1 MQPKTDHSGKKYGHL
16 TLLYFVRGNG
26 AGKGAT
32 WMALCDCGNKKEVD
46 GRAVK
51 KGQVKTCGKCEYWRG
66 LISYKGERGV
76 SIKAA
81 ERVLFSSYTAG
92 AYKRGLPF
100 ELDLPQ
106 FIDLIHKNCV
116 YCGVEP
122 RQKVKDSKLK
132 YNGID
137 RLENDKGYTLE
148 NSRSCCGTCNRMKS
162 SSNYI
167 EFLEHVYKI
176 ANHIESQR
184 TKTKD

>member
-1 MQPKTDHSGKKYGHL
+1 MQAIADRSGKKYGHL
-16 TLLYFVRGNG
+16 TLLYCIRGNG

-51 KGQVKTCGKCEYWRG
+51 KGRIKTCGKCEYYRRLLSTRPATG
-66 LISYKGERGV
+66 ISVK
-76 SIKAA
+76 SA
-81 ERVLFSSYTAG
+81 ERDIYRRYAKVAH
-92 AYKRGLPF
+92 KKGLPF

-137 RLENDKGYTLE
+137 RIDNDKGYTLE

-184 TKTKD
+184 TKKD